1 MPDGMQVTFDA
12 AQIEVRVKKTEEDLE
27 NLNEK
32 EIKASINL
40 KDTEEGVYEI
50 PVDISIPN
58 GYELVDEVTADI
70 EVSKISKAEEN
81 S

>member
-1 MPDGMQVTFDA
+1 MTFDA